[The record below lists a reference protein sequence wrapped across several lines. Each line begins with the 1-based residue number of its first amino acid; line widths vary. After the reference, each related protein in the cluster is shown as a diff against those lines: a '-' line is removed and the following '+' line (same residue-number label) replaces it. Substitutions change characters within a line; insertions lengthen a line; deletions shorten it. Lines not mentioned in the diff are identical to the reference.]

1 MGSLRKWAWQGEI
14 PSGVHYVITN
24 IKPEEPVV
32 VAELEA
38 QGAGDVAGVVL
49 PAVVRVFVEAGAD
62 LGAVGLLGRGR
73 GQRYVR

>member
-1 MGSLRKWAWQGEI
+1 MDSGSGISLMF
-14 PSGVHYVITN
+14 VTN
-24 IKPEEPVV
+24 AKPEEPVV

-38 QGAGDVAGVVL
+38 QRAGDVAGVVL

-73 GQRYVR
+73 GKQRYFGYPFWRS